1 MGSPTQTPERLLAQK
16 TGAESLCTSFA
27 VFMLCRDS
35 SAAQLRNGGLSRHLL
50 GRPRKAPLFRVP
62 LFFQSSGGQSPPSG
76 KKISGFWPKIL
87 LGRAIRRGSLL
98 LAKEAELDGF
108 QPPSFA
114 MAAFAAIC
122 LAVPEKLRFSG
133 FPYFFN
139 PQAGRAR
146 LPARK
151 FPAFSRKFCLDAP
164 FGAARF
170 RSQEAELDG
179 FQPPSFAMAALAAIC
194 SASFLLWPLPEPTGV
209 PFRSTSTKKRLSWS
223 GPSSP
228 VRRYFSTWPL
238 SRWTSS

>member
-1 MGSPTQTPERLLAQK
+1 MAQK
-16 TGAESLCTSFA
+16 NWCRTVLHQFFGFIEPEILLGRAVRRGSLPLARGRTGRL
-27 VFMLCRDS
+27 
-35 SAAQLRNGGLSRHLL
+35 SAAQLRDGGLGRHLF

-62 LFFQSSGGQSPPSG
+62 LPFQSSGGQSPPSG
-76 KKISGFWPKIL
+76 KKISGFQPEIL
-87 LGRAIRRGSLL
+87 LGRAVWRGSLS

-114 MAAFAAIC
+114 MAAF
-122 LAVPEKLRFSG
+122 
-133 FPYFFN
+133 
-139 PQAGRAR
+139 
-146 LPARK
+146 
-151 FPAFSRKFCLDAP
+151 
-164 FGAARF
+164 
-170 RSQEAELDG
+170 
-179 FQPPSFAMAALAAIC
+179 AAIC

>member
-1 MGSPTQTPERLLAQK
+1 MPRRGRMRAPSRSASSPAGAPRGSPTQTLECLLAQK
-16 TGAESLCTSFA
+16 TGAELLRTSFTVLIETA
-27 VFMLCRDS
+27 
-35 SAAQLRNGGLSRHLL
+35 
-50 GRPRKAPLFRVP
+50 LFW
-62 LFFQSSGGQSPPSG
+62 G
-76 KKISGFWPKIL
+76 KP
-87 LGRAIRRGSLL
+87 
-98 LAKEAELDGF
+98 

-114 MAAFAAIC
+114 MAALAAIC
-122 LAVPEKLRFSG
+122 SAAPEKLRFSG
-133 FPYFFN
+133 FPYLFN

-164 FGAARF
+164 FGAARL
-170 RSQEAELDG
+170 RSQKRPKLDG

>member
-1 MGSPTQTPERLLAQK
+1 MAQK
-16 TGAESLCTSFA
+16 TGAERFCTSFS
-27 VFMLCRDS
+27 VL
-35 SAAQLRNGGLSRHLL
+35 LSRKFCLD
-50 GRPRKAPLFRVP
+50 APFGAAR
-62 LFFQSSGGQSPPSG
+62 FPSQ
-76 KKISGFWPKIL
+76 
-87 LGRAIRRGSLL
+87 
-98 LAKEAELDGF
+98 EAELDGF

-114 MAAFAAIC
+114 MAALAAIC
-122 LAVPEKLRFSG
+122 SAAPEKLRFSG
-133 FPYFFN
+133 FPCLFN

-170 RSQEAELDG
+170 PSQEAELDG

>member
-1 MGSPTQTPERLLAQK
+1 MRAPSRSASSPAGAPRGSPTQTLECLLAQK
-16 TGAESLCTSFA
+16 TGAELLRTSFTVLIETA
-27 VFMLCRDS
+27 
-35 SAAQLRNGGLSRHLL
+35 
-50 GRPRKAPLFRVP
+50 LFW
-62 LFFQSSGGQSPPSG
+62 G
-76 KKISGFWPKIL
+76 KP
-87 LGRAIRRGSLL
+87 
-98 LAKEAELDGF
+98 

-122 LAVPEKLRFSG
+122 SAAPEKLRFSG
-133 FPYFFN
+133 FPYLFN